1 MVTVLI
7 KKVCVPGNF
16 EEWVLF
22 SPSGTKLFA
31 AAPRSLLFDK
41 AAHFFRF
48 APFLSESVCVC
59 VGVNRRRRWVGC
71 VILQRHCRL
80 HI

>member
-1 MVTVLI
+1 M
-7 KKVCVPGNF
+7 
-16 EEWVLF
+16 LF

-59 VGVNRRRRWVGC
+59 VGVNREAPVGGVC
-71 VILQRHCRL
+71 NPSKAL
-80 HI
+80 